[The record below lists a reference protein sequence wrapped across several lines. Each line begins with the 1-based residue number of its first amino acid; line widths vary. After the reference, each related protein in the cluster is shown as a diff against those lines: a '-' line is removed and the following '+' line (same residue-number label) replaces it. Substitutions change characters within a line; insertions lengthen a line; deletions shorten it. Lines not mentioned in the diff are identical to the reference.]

1 MRLQNRENAYS
12 NSGTTFE
19 GTTDVGED
27 GMDKWFDVQ
36 TSVSISNLNMI
47 TIFPDPVD
55 TENHFNRQPIHGIFT
70 SSVDMNGNPIFKS
83 KI

>member
-27 GMDKWFDVQ
+27 GMDKWFNVQ

-47 TIFPDPVD
+47 TIFLNPVG
-55 TENHFNRQPIHGIFT
+55 TEIISIGNRYMEYSLRLLT
-70 SSVDMNGNPIFKS
+70 
-83 KI
+83 